1 MSMDSTQLRRT
12 FTDFFVGRGHT
23 LVPSAGLIPTHPTAP
38 LFTNSGM
45 MQFVPYFMGEER
57 VPFKP
62 PRATSVQKCVRAGG
76 KHNDLDA
83 IGRSLRHLSFFEM
96 LGNFSFGDY
105 FKLDAIRWAWEL
117 VVDVLGFDGDRLWI
131 TVHVTDD
138 EAEEIWVDAVG
149 FPRERIQRLDK
160 ANFWEMGE
168 VGPCGP
174 SSELFYDFGPAHGP
188 DGGPANPAAE
198 GRFIEF
204 WNLVFTQ
211 YFRHPDG
218 SLSDLSAKNVDTG
231 AGLERMLLVPESTT
245 NFYETDVLLPLVDEA
260 QSLTGV
266 RLGTNPQHDVALRIL
281 ADHTRTITFLI
292 NDGVVPSN
300 EERGSVLR
308 RILRRAVRYADV
320 LGVTR
325 TDVLP
330 RLIDGCIQIMAP
342 AYPDLRDNAGM
353 ITRIVSQEEV
363 RFRRTLD
370 RGSVLLDARLSSL
383 RPGQTLSGE
392 TAFELYDTHGFPL
405 ELTEEIAAERDIGVD
420 LAGYE
425 EAMKRAQ
432 ETSQK
437 GMRVIDNFSSLTSF
451 QGVLDEFG
459 PSEFVGREEL
469 ETQATVLAVIGS
481 DVFLDRTPFYAESG
495 GQVGDTGFIET
506 ETGLV
511 RVVDTTY
518 ALPGLPRHQVEPL
531 SGTIDPGQ
539 NARAWIDLER
549 RRAIARNHTGT
560 HILHWSLRQ
569 VLGDQVKQQGS
580 LVAPDRLRFDFG
592 PSEALTPEQIC
603 EVENLANHEIL
614 SDAPVRN
621 FETTRDEASRLGA
634 IAFFGEKYGDR
645 VRVLEAGEHSIEL
658 CGGTHVHA
666 LGEIGQM
673 KIVKE
678 ESIGANLRRVEALT
692 GEALLEY
699 VRAEHDQ
706 LSAVAGLLNVSPD
719 EAVDGLTRRLNEF
732 HQLRSEI
739 KSLQLQVALSRAV
752 ELAGNAEEGLVV
764 ANLGVIER
772 DALRDLALA
781 VRERPGV
788 DAVVLG
794 GTPPQGGAALLAA
807 VRTGSGW
814 RADELLRDATK
825 HIQGGGRLNADIAI
839 AGGRDAAGID
849 AALDVAR
856 QAAAARRVAVA
867 KSDEDVASG

>member
-1 MSMDSTQLRRT
+1 MTMDATRLRRA
-12 FTDFFVGRGHT
+12 FTDFFVARGHT

-38 LFTNSGM
+38 MFTNSGM
-45 MQFVPYFMGEER
+45 MQFVPYFVGEER
-57 VPFKP
+57 VPFDP

-117 VVDVLGFDGDRLWI
+117 VVDVLGMDGDRIWV
-131 TVHVTDD
+131 TVHLSDD
-138 EAEEIWVDAVG
+138 GAEAIWVDEVG
-149 FPRERIQRLDK
+149 FPRERIQRLGE

-174 SSELFYDFGPAHGP
+174 SSELFYDFGPERGP
-188 DGGPANPAAE
+188 NGGPANPAAE
-198 GRFIEF
+198 ERFIEF

-211 YFRHPDG
+211 YFRQPDG
-218 SLSDLSAKNVDTG
+218 SLSDLGSRNVDTG
-231 AGLERMLLVPESTT
+231 AGLERMLLVLEGTT
-245 NFYETDVLLPLVDEA
+245 NFYETDVLLPLVEEA

-266 RLGTNPQHDVALRIL
+266 RLGTNRQHDIALRIL

-325 TDVLP
+325 ADVLP
-330 RLIDGCIQIMAP
+330 HLIGRCIEIMAP
-342 AYPDLRDNAGM
+342 AYPELRANAGM
-353 ITRIVSQEEV
+353 ITRIVSQEEG

-370 RGSVLLDARLSSL
+370 RGSVLLDARLSAL
-383 RPGQTLSGE
+383 RPGETLSGE

-420 LAGYE
+420 LEGYQ
-425 EAMKRAQ
+425 EALKRAQ
-432 ETSQK
+432 EISQK
-437 GMRVIDNFSSLTSF
+437 GIRTADNYALLTNF

-459 PSEFVGREEL
+459 PSEFVGRDGF
-469 ETQATVLAVIGS
+469 ETEATVLAIIGS

-506 ETGLV
+506 ETGQV

-518 ALPGLPRHQVEPL
+518 ALPGLHRHQVEPVT
-531 SGTIDPGQ
+531 GTISPGQ
-539 NARAWIDLER
+539 DARAWIDIER
-549 RRAIARNHTGT
+549 RRSIARNHTGT
-560 HILHWSLRQ
+560 HILHWALRE
-569 VLGDQVKQQGS
+569 VLGDHVKQQGS

-592 PSEALTPEQIC
+592 PSDALTPEQIRQ
-603 EVENLANHEIL
+603 VEDLANREIL
-614 SDAPVRN
+614 SDAPVLN
-621 FETTRDEASRLGA
+621 YETTRHDAAERGA

-645 VRVLEAGEHSIEL
+645 VRVLEAGDHSIEL

-673 KIVKE
+673 KVVKE

-692 GEALLEY
+692 GQAMVEY
-699 VRAEHDQ
+699 LRAEHDQ

-719 EAVDGLTRRLNEF
+719 EAVAGLTRRLTEFNE
-732 HQLRSEI
+732 LRAEI
-739 KSLQLQVALSRAV
+739 KSLQRQVASGRAG
-752 ELAGNAEEGLVV
+752 ELTGRAEDGLVV
-764 ANLGVIER
+764 ANVGVIER

-781 VRERPGV
+781 VRDRPGV

-794 GTPPQGGAALLAA
+794 GTPPQGGAALIAA
-807 VRTGSGW
+807 VRAGGHL
-814 RADELLRDATK
+814 RADDLLRDAAK
-825 HIQGGGRLNADIAI
+825 RIQGGGRLNPDIAI
-839 AGGRDAAGID
+839 AGGRDASGID
-849 AALDVAR
+849 EALDI
-856 QAAAARRVAVA
+856 ARREAGRQKDA
-867 KSDEDVASG
+867 APA